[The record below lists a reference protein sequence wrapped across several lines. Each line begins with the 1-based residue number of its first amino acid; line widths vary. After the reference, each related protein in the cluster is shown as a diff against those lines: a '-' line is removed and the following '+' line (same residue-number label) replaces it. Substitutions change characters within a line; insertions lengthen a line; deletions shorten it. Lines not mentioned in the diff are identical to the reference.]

1 MEQILFLTLTQP
13 YSLLLT
19 GKLLAAESSLSLLMI
34 SKLLLG
40 MVMDFAISSVVAVT
54 TTTTAITTKNS
65 FGTMQKFE
73 VKVATVMRS
82 EIVAV
87 D

>member
-1 MEQILFLTLTQP
+1 
-13 YSLLLT
+13 
-19 GKLLAAESSLSLLMI
+19 
-34 SKLLLG
+34 
-40 MVMDFAISSVVAVT
+40 MDFAISSVVAV

-65 FGTMQKFE
+65 FGTMQEFE

>member
-54 TTTTAITTKNS
+54 TTTAITTKNS
-65 FGTMQKFE
+65 FGTMQEFE